1 MSGKGRNQRYVL
13 KLSSTQLR
21 HCKWNLHI
29 KLKEAKDNA
38 SLVGLGESQLIR
50 WLDEF
55 NGIEDCE
62 NKITK
67 IKRQI
72 EEVRS
77 QIYDDADLK
86 PVLKSLYQQLDHYTY
101 KPDYISVVIDKVAD
115 YKKLYKDGFYVNGVK
130 YRRLLG
136 TSGGIKLN
144 TIVFVNEK
152 FLPELKRRIANNRNM
167 DKEFV
172 PAKLEAYQ
180 ALVCSSSI
188 PVSMPKGVICVP
200 DCYTHFKAD
209 VIELDDSE
217 DGEPKM
223 TFVKQK
229 ECELCENDGYGLGMP
244 NLLKRWGGDLGED
257 YTLSGCVIRNSFCKG
272 TIYPIDFQK
281 FARDN
286 GFTEIVDSW
295 GVSHNVEEI
304 ELILTESML
313 KLWDSYSSID
323 EYLSNCEKNHYTF
336 AITKAA
342 EEKLENVRN
351 MNYQFLQSYEFS
363 DSDIEELIQ
372 PTVTEIQD
380 VLLNDWRKTLC
391 YLKGV
396 NLSIE
401 NVGSTISSDFATA
414 LMFEPGLIND
424 SFVHSQI
431 QGMITKR
438 INDAKKG
445 ILKVNGCYALVSGDP
460 YSLCQS
466 IFRMKVTGLLKAGEV
481 YSRYWID
488 RGVKEAVMFRAPMS
502 VENNIVKMRI
512 VHNKQMDEFYK
523 YMTTPIIFNSWD
535 ATADSMNGFD
545 KDGDCVITTSNN
557 VLLDNTKLLP
567 AIHCVQYK
575 ASKIVPTE
583 DDIVKSNL
591 NGFGNAVGSIT
602 NKVTS
607 MYEVQARFEKS
618 SKEYDILQYRTKC
631 GQLYQQAEID
641 KIKGIKAKPMP
652 KYWYDFFD
660 TKPKDDDS
668 KEIADWKV
676 FQRTIVADKKPY
688 FFRYVYP
695 TDNSNWLK
703 YQKDNDFKAMM
714 QFGKDIATL
723 LSSDSLS
730 KEEKDFLDNYKR
742 RIPLGIAPC
751 TVNRICWEIEKIF
764 KSDKLKP
771 TDTFDY
777 IVLRNDDF
785 LNDGTKTKAITKVYQ
800 EYLKERKLFDK
811 YNHCKK
817 MNEDDYVQYWKILN
831 ERFKRECTKI
841 CPNKYELCNILLDI
855 CYDKSLSSK
864 RFVWE
869 MCGDVI
875 IQNLIKRHNGIINIP
890 IQDET
895 GDFEFSGLK
904 FKMIQYDLNEG
915 KKNEKRE

>member
-1 MSGKGRNQRYVL
+1 MSGKGRNQRYIL

-21 HCKWNLHI
+21 HSKWNIHI
-29 KLKEAKDNA
+29 TLKEAKEK
-38 SLVGLGESQLIR
+38 SLVVGLGESQLIR

-55 NGIEDCE
+55 NKIEDCE
-62 NKITK
+62 HKITS

-72 EEVRS
+72 EDTR
-77 QIYDDADLK
+77 ILIRDDKGLK
-86 PVLKSLYQQLDHYTY
+86 PVLKSLYQQLDYY
-101 KPDYISVVIDKVAD
+101 SFKPDYISVVIDKVAD
-115 YKKLYKDGFYVNGVK
+115 YKKLYKDGFIVNGNK
-130 YRRLLG
+130 FRRLLG

-152 FLPELKRRIANNRNM
+152 FLPELKKRIANNR
-167 DKEFV
+167 DLTKEFV

-200 DCYTHFKAD
+200 DCFTHFKAD

-223 TFVKQK
+223 TYVKQK
-229 ECELCENDGYGLGMP
+229 DCELCENDGYGIGMP
-244 NLLKRWGGDLGED
+244 SLLKRWGRDLGED
-257 YTLSGCVIRNSFCKG
+257 YILSGCVIRNSFCKG

-281 FARDN
+281 FAFDN
-286 GFTEIVDSW
+286 GFTEIIDSW
-295 GVSHNVEEI
+295 GVSHNVEDV

-323 EYLSNCEKNHYTF
+323 EYIKNCEQNHYSF

-351 MNYQFLQSYEFS
+351 MNYQFLQSYEFT
-363 DSDIEELIQ
+363 DSDIEELIE
-372 PTVTEIQD
+372 PTVSEIRD
-380 VLLNDWRKTLC
+380 VLVNDWRKTIC

-396 NLSIE
+396 NISKE
-401 NVGSTISSDFATA
+401 NVGSTISSDFATV
-414 LMFEPGLIND
+414 LMLEPTLIND

-445 ILKVNGCYALVSGDP
+445 VLKVDGCYALVSGDP

-466 IFRMKVTGLLKAGEV
+466 IFGMEVTGLLKAGEV

-488 RGVKEAVMFRAPMS
+488 RDVTEAVMFRAPMS
-502 VENNIVKMRI
+502 VENNIARMKV
-512 VHNKQMDEFYK
+512 VHNEQMDEFYK

-545 KDGDCVITTSNN
+545 KDGDCVITTSNPI
-557 VLLDNTKLLP
+557 LLNNTKFLP
-567 AIHCVQYK
+567 AIQCVQYK
-575 ASKIVPTE
+575 ANKVVPTE

-607 MYEVQARFEKS
+607 MYEVQARFDKG
-618 SKEYDILQYRTKC
+618 SKEYNILQYRTKC

-660 TKPKDDDS
+660 TKPNEDDS
-668 KEIADWKV
+668 KELAEWKL
-676 FQRTIVADKKPY
+676 FQRTIVADRKPY

-695 TDNSNWLK
+695 SDNSNWIK
-703 YQKDNDFKAMM
+703 YQKDNDFKAVM
-714 QFGKDIATL
+714 QFGKDLATL
-723 LSSDSLS
+723 LSSDCLS
-730 KEEKDFLDNYKR
+730 QDEFDFVDNYKKR
-742 RIPLGIAPC
+742 MPLGIAPC
-751 TVNRICWEIEKIF
+751 TVNRICWKIEEAF
-764 KSDKLKP
+764 KSDKIKVNGN
-771 TDTFDY
+771 FDY
-777 IVLRNDDF
+777 KVLRNDNF
-785 LNDGTKTKAITKVYQ
+785 LTDSKKNKEVLKVYQ
-800 EYLKERKLFDK
+800 NYLNQRKLLDQ
-811 YNHCKK
+811 YNHCQK
-817 MNEDDYVQYWKILN
+817 MNMFKI
-831 ERFKRECTKI
+831 EI
-841 CPNKYELCNILLDI
+841 Y
-855 CYDKSLSSK
+855 
-864 RFVWE
+864 
-869 MCGDVI
+869 
-875 IQNLIKRHNGIINIP
+875 
-890 IQDET
+890 
-895 GDFEFSGLK
+895 
-904 FKMIQYDLNEG
+904 
-915 KKNEKRE
+915 